1 MSVRDSSTVLSD
13 PFLKAAVS
21 LSTAVESEPTEA
33 ALMQE
38 TAALLASLSDVILS
52 PVKALKMDTS
62 QQSYEVYNESE
73 V

>member
-1 MSVRDSSTVLSD
+1 MSVQDSSTVLSD

-21 LSTAVESEPTEA
+21 LSTAVENEPTEA

-52 PVKALKMDTS
+52 PVKAPKMDTS

>member
-1 MSVRDSSTVLSD
+1 MTAQDSSTFLSH
-13 PFLKAAVS
+13 PFLKTAVS
-21 LSTAVESEPTEA
+21 LSANVESEPTEA
-33 ALMQE
+33 ELVQE

-52 PVKALKMDTS
+52 PAKAPEMDTS